1 VKITDKLRLLNVN
14 PETLEGWSPGI
25 LLRILLNS
33 EELSDLEVEVLRLHA
48 PKKDN
53 PDFLPKRVMMN
64 SQQLQT
70 AKGLYEKGL
79 LSKTTRMTYILSIMG
94 SWVLSVMPENSLPD

>member
-1 VKITDKLRLLNVN
+1 MKIADKLRLLNVN
-14 PETLEGWSPGI
+14 PETLEGWSPSI

-33 EELSDLEVEVLRLHA
+33 EELNDLEVEVLRLHA

-53 PDFLPKRVMMN
+53 PDILPKRVMM
-64 SQQLQT
+64 STQQFQT

-94 SWVLSVMPENSLPD
+94 TWVLSIIPEDCDRS